1 MARLW
6 TLVNSSASP
15 QPGPPVRRTCARHA
29 AGPVSAG
36 FKATEPVYVLA
47 YAVGS
52 PAHLE
57 RAPLSLCAAD
67 LIRASGCSLLSDGDE
82 YE

>member
-1 MARLW
+1 MPRMARLW

-15 QPGPPVRRTCARHA
+15 QPGAPVRRTCARHA

-36 FKATEPVYVLA
+36 FKATEPVYV
-47 YAVGS
+47 
-52 PAHLE
+52 LE